1 MQKKIVN
8 IVIVG
13 SNLRFLL
20 FQSQNA
26 EAAVAATTP
35 PVVRVGKCTDLFHA
49 FHSSHRRIRHCFCQ
63 QEPTDMLKPQSNC
76 CTQYP
81 EFCSQEPHVIAPYCI
96 PRHTPPALVEVQ
108 RIVVLIDVNQFG
120 FQTSDFAT
128 QRDKIP
134 TSESSES
141 KRSSM
146 RKSDRNY
153 L

>member
-1 MQKKIVN
+1 
-8 IVIVG
+8 
-13 SNLRFLL
+13 
-20 FQSQNA
+20 
-26 EAAVAATTP
+26 
-35 PVVRVGKCTDLFHA
+35 
-49 FHSSHRRIRHCFCQ
+49 
-63 QEPTDMLKPQSNC
+63 MLKPQSNC